1 MGVVS
6 EGVKWSLRVEEQKE
20 GRGEERVESRIE
32 IYSKC
37 LKKSE
42 GNKFVEPAYKGAYLG
57 PESLQ
62 LCAIPVSVN
71 SIRRLIKL
79 EWFHIQF

>member
-1 MGVVS
+1 
-6 EGVKWSLRVEEQKE
+6 VKRELRVEW
-20 GRGEERVESRIE
+20 RYTR
-32 IYSKC
+32 KC
-37 LKKSE
+37 LKNLKE
-42 GNKFVEPAYKGAYLG
+42 TKFVEPAYKGAYLG

-62 LCAIPVSVN
+62 LGAIPVSVN